1 MSRNSRRVTLT
12 LDPEDCRSF
21 ERIARES
28 DVSMS
33 WLIRQ
38 AMREFLER
46 YGEHGQ
52 PDLGLQIIRRRR
64 G

>member
-12 LDPEDCRSF
+12 LDPEDYRSF

-28 DVSMS
+28 DVSVS

-38 AMREFLER
+38 AMREFLDR
-46 YGEHGQ
+46 YGEQGQ